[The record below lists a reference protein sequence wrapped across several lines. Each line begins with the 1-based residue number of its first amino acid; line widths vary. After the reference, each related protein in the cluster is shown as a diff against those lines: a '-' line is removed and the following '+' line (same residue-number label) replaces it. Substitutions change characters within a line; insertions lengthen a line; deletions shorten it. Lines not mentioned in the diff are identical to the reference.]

1 MNVSLATGFALL
13 QLRTRHSWK
22 VHYEI
27 VILMMSLFCVC
38 LKSYKDKT
46 SDNII
51 PSENSLK
58 EFLSSTHT
66 SKRMNLSLP
75 KGLVLPSNIIFVP
88 RVVSDSQSLTAS
100 SKFSNC
106 TFFSVSKQKIFAN
119 LQLKPGH
126 QQFSATGLWGW
137 WSFCANPFTSV
148 FCIVLIFKPYSLQ

>member
-1 MNVSLATGFALL
+1 MFYIPCFLFPWMFQRKKYSLFTQEEKLPPIQLKVFLNVSLATGFALL

-119 LQLKPGH
+119 L
-126 QQFSATGLWGW
+126 
-137 WSFCANPFTSV
+137 
-148 FCIVLIFKPYSLQ
+148 